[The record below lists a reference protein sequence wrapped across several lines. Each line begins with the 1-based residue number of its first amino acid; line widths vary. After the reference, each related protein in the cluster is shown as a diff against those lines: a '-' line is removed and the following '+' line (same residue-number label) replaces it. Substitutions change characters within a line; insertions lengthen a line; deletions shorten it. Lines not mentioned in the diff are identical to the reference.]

1 MEVISAVF
9 KGDFETVAIES
20 GEFIG
25 NFNYPRCKDL
35 AMWEN
40 EKLEHD
46 EQIVKELEDELE
58 DDEEDLIAQ
67 QVEQAKIQVEKDKK
81 KIADA
86 KASRELL
93 KKQQEEDAIAEL

>member
-46 EQIVKELEDELE
+46 E
-58 DDEEDLIAQ
+58 
-67 QVEQAKIQVEKDKK
+67 
-81 KIADA
+81 
-86 KASRELL
+86 
-93 KKQQEEDAIAEL
+93 